1 MGGCADTRHRV
12 VRAAAGSPRARPRER
27 PDAVLSS
34 AFALLPDGGSARS
47 RRGPGPRAR
56 VPRHER
62 GAVRASRGARPA
74 RRGSARSFTR
84 GRPGASLRGRARE
97 LPVRRGPRRPGRPV
111 LVRDPRRRRGVR
123 PQRNHRGDVRVA
135 RVRGALRAAPRARV
149 EPSRPPAGGAEE
161 RERANRRETS
171 SALLR
176 AQTPLR
182 LRSVRARVR
191 GVSAETRHARGA
203 ILRRARR
210 AANDPSGTRR
220 ERAVRKRLGMSRL
233 RRRNFFPVPRGGD
246 DAARVA
252 RADFR
257 RRRRA
262 GFETGDRCDRV
273 ECGRVGGDRV
283 ECLGVF
289 GGKLSFRVSARRVA
303 QRAVLG
309 RGRQALRGGAARRAV
324 AGVRVRAGLR
334 RRRRRRFRRRE
345 NAGRLA
351 AAAAA
356 GL

>member
-12 VRAAAGSPRARPRER
+12 VHAAAGSPRARPRER

-74 RRGSARSFTR
+74 SRGSSRSSPR

-111 LVRDPRRRRGVR
+111 LVRDPGRRRGVR

-135 RVRGALRAAPRARV
+135 RVRGAVRAAPRARV

-161 RERANRRETS
+161 RERANRREKS

-203 ILRRARR
+203 ILRGARR
-210 AANDPSGTRR
+210 AANDPSRG

-262 GFETGDRCDRV
+262 GFEA
-273 ECGRVGGDRV
+273 GDRV
-283 ECLGVF
+283 DCG
-289 GGKLSFRVSARRVA
+289 
-303 QRAVLG
+303 
-309 RGRQALRGGAARRAV
+309 
-324 AGVRVRAGLR
+324 
-334 RRRRRRFRRRE
+334 
-345 NAGRLA
+345 
-351 AAAAA
+351 
-356 GL
+356 